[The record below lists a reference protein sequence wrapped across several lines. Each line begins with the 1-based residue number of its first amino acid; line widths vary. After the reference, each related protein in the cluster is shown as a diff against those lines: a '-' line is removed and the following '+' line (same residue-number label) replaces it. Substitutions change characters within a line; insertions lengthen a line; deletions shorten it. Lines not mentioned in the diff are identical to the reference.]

1 METQRFIMQRDT
13 NAWRLQVG
21 VTFVLALGACAIGVL
36 QLPSQDIEVA
46 FLASG
51 FLFSL
56 FANFTVAKTVR
67 DNRDGQVDT
76 GVWIMAVWIAF
87 AAAMG
92 LTAWGMWRLSAVD
105 WQKAYIVVSWLF
117 LISNAFTVAKT
128 IRDGQEADL
137 MDRAGSVVPSSETYI
152 NPGTRHSDNP
162 SARHSAGPSIGPSI
176 KSAG

>member
-21 VTFVLALGACAIGVL
+21 ITFVVALGACAIGVL

-56 FANFTVAKTVR
+56 FASFTVAKTIR

-76 GVWIMAVWIAF
+76 GVWVMAVWIAF

-92 LTAWGMWRLSAVD
+92 LTAWGMWRLAVDD
-105 WQKAYIVVSWLF
+105 WQKAFIVVSWLY
-117 LISNAFTVAKT
+117 LISSAFTVAKT
-128 IRDGQEADL
+128 VRDGQEADL
-137 MDRAGSVVPSSETYI
+137 MDRMGSVVPSS
-152 NPGTRHSDNP
+152 NPGTIHPATP
-162 SARHSAGPSIGPSI
+162 SARHLANPSTSPSI
-176 KSAG
+176 KSVE